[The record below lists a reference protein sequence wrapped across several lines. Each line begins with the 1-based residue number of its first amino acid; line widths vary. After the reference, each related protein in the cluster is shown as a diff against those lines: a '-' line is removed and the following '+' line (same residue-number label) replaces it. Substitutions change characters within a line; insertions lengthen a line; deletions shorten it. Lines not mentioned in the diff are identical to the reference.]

1 MNHIFYRSTKKL
13 RACFT
18 AVLTLFMLYGTVFVT
33 QAQNCDSNSP
43 YDQIQSS
50 FHSTVVT
57 RVDGTFLAWGE
68 RSAPSGTANN
78 LSPLEITPAN
88 GYNYTGN
95 LLDISLGSNSS
106 NNAQF
111 FLLTTDGLYG
121 WGTTNV
127 VVSTSLKNTAA
138 FGLISMPVGITP
150 ANVRKM
156 LATRDALLLLTHSGE
171 VWISGRNAAI
181 HGMGGVTPGAGDNYW
196 GRVTTSAA
204 GNPPLSGVADVRISP
219 AGAFAYTSAGTYY
232 TWGPNVFL
240 GDGSAAASYS
250 YATPMQL
257 PFTGTPV
264 MIAMTTG
271 ISGGTRQATYYSIDP
286 LDGSVFA
293 MGNNTNGQLGINNNL
308 SQTGWVNV
316 QNPTNSGN
324 LLDVRFISGN
334 DQDGWSTSTG
344 AVTMITNG
352 KHLYG
357 LGSNQG
363 TMIGG
368 PVNNADYPLPI
379 MPAGFVFGTDNPFYV
394 ETGGHTSVY
403 VKECSD
409 RYCYVG
415 HRINGSMGDGTNLSQ
430 FESVFN
436 CTYTAASVICGAS
449 TFDAGDAPLS
459 YNNGFDAN
467 HYYLC
472 MDSLYLGDIP
482 PRANNGLPIPNV
494 TAGAD
499 NNYAIGGDMQQG
511 LEEDGVAFIPV
522 YNGGT
527 TYSLDAKVL
536 NMMGSTA
543 NLYAWI
549 DWNGNGLFEAS
560 EAATETFAS
569 MAGKQ
574 TKTLHWTGINENQV
588 RCGRNY
594 IRLRLTVDALSD
606 NPATTNVDER
616 SYITAYNGEIE
627 DYNLIANLTVAAG
640 PDVYTSIHTPLP
652 SGSVTMAG
660 TGAGV
665 WRALP
670 GNPGTALI
678 ADSTLFNTTI
688 SGFTAPGPYVFIYTS
703 GYPPLA
709 CADSVTIYFNV
720 KPQAQNDAVTV
731 DEDDSITLNPLLND
745 SDTENALDSTS
756 VSIIGGPSNGTAM
769 VNPISGEITYTPAP
783 GYSGPDSVIYVVC
796 DLTTAPLQTLCD
808 TAVIYITVNEINH
821 PPVAVNDFAT
831 TPEEVPVTV
840 NVASNDTDPDGNL
853 VPGSVT
859 IQNGPSNGTAGTDG
873 SGNITYTPDPDF
885 YGNDT
890 ITYVICDNGIPA
902 PAYCDT
908 AQLIITVTPV
918 NDPPVANNDTATTP
932 EDTPVVIPVIAND
945 TDIDGNIVPNSV
957 AIVTPPSNGSVSI
970 NALTGEITYTPDAD
984 FNGTDTFIY
993 LVCDDGTPLPSLCD
1007 TAVVT
1012 VTITPVNDPPVANND
1027 NATTPEDT
1035 PVVINIP
1042 NNDTDVDG
1050 NLDLTSVTITNGPS
1064 NGTVTIDPVTGVVT
1078 YTPNAN
1084 YHGTDQFTYS
1094 ICDTGMPVL
1103 CDTAVVTIIVTPVN
1117 DPPVIDMPDVSTPED
1132 VPVTICSPV
1141 VDADAGDTFTA
1152 SFCGGPYNGTSTAP
1166 VVFNGQVC
1174 ITYTPVANYNGMDS
1188 VCIVVCDQDGACDT
1202 SVSVIT
1208 ITPVNDPPVANN
1220 DNATTPEDTPVVINI
1235 PNNDTDVDGN
1245 LDLTSVTITNGPSN
1259 GTVTI
1264 DPVTGVVTY
1273 TPNANYHGTDQ
1284 FTYSIC
1290 DTGMPVLCDT
1300 AVVTIIVTPV
1310 NDPPVIDMPDVSTP
1324 EDVPVTICSPVVD
1337 ADAGDTFTA
1346 SFCGGPYNGTSTAPV
1361 VFNGQVC
1368 ITYTPVANYNG
1379 MDSVCIVVCD
1389 QDGACDTSVSVIT
1402 ITPVNDPPVA
1412 NNDNATTPEDTP
1424 VVINI
1429 PNNDT
1434 DVDGNLDL
1442 TSVTITNGPSN
1453 GTVTIDP
1460 VTGVVTYTPNA
1471 NYHGTDQFTYSI
1483 CDTGMPVLCD
1493 TAVVT
1498 IIVTPVNDPPVIDM
1512 PDVST
1517 PEDVPVTI
1525 CSPVVD
1531 ADAGDTF
1538 TASFC
1543 GGPYN
1548 GTSTAPVV
1556 FNGQVCITYT
1566 PVANYNGMDSVCIV
1580 VCDQDGA
1587 CDTSVSVIT
1596 ITPVNDPPVAN
1607 NDNATTPEDT
1617 PVVINIPNNDT
1628 DVDGNLDL
1636 TSVTI
1641 TNGPS
1646 NGTVTI
1652 DPVTGVVTYTPNA
1665 NYHGTDQFTYSICD
1679 TGMPVL
1685 CDTAVVTII
1694 VTPVND
1700 PPVID
1705 MPDVSTPEDVPVT
1718 ICSPVVDADAGDTF
1732 TASFCGGPYNG
1743 TSTAPVVFNGQVC
1756 ITYTPVANYNGMDS
1770 VCIVVCDQDG
1780 ACDTSVS
1787 VITITPVNDPPVANN
1802 DNATTSEDTPVV
1814 INIPN
1819 NDTDVDG
1826 NLDLTSVTI
1835 TNGPSNGTVTIDPVT
1850 GVVTYT
1856 PNANYHGTD
1865 QFTYSICDTGMPV
1878 LCDTAVVTIIVT
1890 PVNDPP
1896 VIDMPD
1902 VSTPED
1908 VPVTIC
1914 SPVVDADAG
1923 DTFTASFCGGPYNG
1937 TSTAPVVF
1945 NGQVCITYTP
1955 VANYNGMDSVC
1966 IVVCD
1971 QDGACDTS
1979 VSVITITPVNDPPVA
1994 NNDNATTGS
2003 STPVTIN
2010 VISNDTD
2017 IDGNIDP
2024 TTVTITNG
2032 PVNGGSVSIDP
2043 VTGAIT
2049 YTPGPNTC
2057 GTDHFTYQVCD
2068 DGTPLPALC
2077 DTAVVSITI
2086 TDTEAPVISCPASLP
2101 AFTAFADICG
2111 YQISGTAL
2119 DATATDNCG
2128 AVTLTHNYYSWAN
2141 PNSLNGATFPLGTTV
2156 VTWTATDA
2164 AGNTSSC
2171 NVNVTVEDHTAPS
2184 FLNCASG
2191 AVYTVSLFPDD
2202 CEGGVIWPI
2211 PVAMDNCGTV
2221 TVTQTSGPAHGSL
2234 LTVGSYVIAY
2244 TATDGNGNSDICSF
2258 TINVIDTE
2266 DPTITCPGNII
2277 SATTD
2282 PGTCGW
2288 TSPAGSLTPLL
2299 VTSNCAATVGW
2310 SVQNPNG
2317 SLNTGSSDISGYTFA
2332 TGQSVVTYTVTETAS
2347 GQNWSCSFTVNV
2359 ADNEAPAISGCLADT
2374 TISSD
2379 AGICGASFSWTAPTA
2394 SDNCTLSSF
2403 TSTHTPGAVFPVGTT
2418 TVTYT
2423 AVDSSGNI
2431 TTCSF
2436 TVTVNDTEAPVIA
2449 DCPADIVVS
2458 NDSSLCSAVVNWT
2471 APTATDNCGAVLSV
2485 TSSHQPG
2492 DVFPTG
2498 TTTVTYTFTDAAGNQ
2513 QVCRFNVTVNDTEAP
2528 VSLNCPSDINSCNEF
2543 ISWTPPSFSDNC
2555 SSILNISSN
2564 YTPGSLFPVGST
2576 LVVYTATDA
2585 AGNSSSCSFYVRRSA
2600 MVLTAAGTDVQC
2612 AGAAD
2617 GIAAVIVESGIAPY
2631 TFSWNNGSSSDSS
2644 WTGLAPGTYTVTVS
2658 DAIGCTATATLQIAE
2673 PAPLRVVISGMSK
2686 ATCGLEDGTIYSETY
2701 GGTGPYSYLWSNG
2714 YAGPVLVAEAGSYTL
2729 TLTDA
2734 NGCTDTASATLE
2746 CDFKVPQLVSPNGD
2760 GHNDTWTIPGIELYP
2775 EAVVELYNR
2784 WGNLV
2789 YKASPYLNDFAG
2801 YSNGLATVGNQ
2812 KLPAGTYFYVIILK
2826 KGEKAYQGY
2835 IELTY

>member
-1208 ITPVNDPPVANN
+1208 ITPVNDA
-1220 DNATTPEDTPVVINI
+1220 
-1235 PNNDTDVDGN
+1235 
-1245 LDLTSVTITNGPSN
+1245 
-1259 GTVTI
+1259 
-1264 DPVTGVVTY
+1264 
-1273 TPNANYHGTDQ
+1273 
-1284 FTYSIC
+1284 
-1290 DTGMPVLCDT
+1290 
-1300 AVVTIIVTPV
+1300 
-1310 NDPPVIDMPDVSTP
+1310 
-1324 EDVPVTICSPVVD
+1324 
-1337 ADAGDTFTA
+1337 
-1346 SFCGGPYNGTSTAPV
+1346 
-1361 VFNGQVC
+1361 
-1368 ITYTPVANYNG
+1368 
-1379 MDSVCIVVCD
+1379 
-1389 QDGACDTSVSVIT
+1389 
-1402 ITPVNDPPVA
+1402 
-1412 NNDNATTPEDTP
+1412 
-1424 VVINI
+1424 
-1429 PNNDT
+1429 
-1434 DVDGNLDL
+1434 
-1442 TSVTITNGPSN
+1442 
-1453 GTVTIDP
+1453 
-1460 VTGVVTYTPNA
+1460 
-1471 NYHGTDQFTYSI
+1471 
-1483 CDTGMPVLCD
+1483 
-1493 TAVVT
+1493 
-1498 IIVTPVNDPPVIDM
+1498 
-1512 PDVST
+1512 
-1517 PEDVPVTI
+1517 
-1525 CSPVVD
+1525 
-1531 ADAGDTF
+1531 
-1538 TASFC
+1538 
-1543 GGPYN
+1543 
-1548 GTSTAPVV
+1548 
-1556 FNGQVCITYT
+1556 
-1566 PVANYNGMDSVCIV
+1566 
-1580 VCDQDGA
+1580 
-1587 CDTSVSVIT
+1587 
-1596 ITPVNDPPVAN
+1596 PVAN